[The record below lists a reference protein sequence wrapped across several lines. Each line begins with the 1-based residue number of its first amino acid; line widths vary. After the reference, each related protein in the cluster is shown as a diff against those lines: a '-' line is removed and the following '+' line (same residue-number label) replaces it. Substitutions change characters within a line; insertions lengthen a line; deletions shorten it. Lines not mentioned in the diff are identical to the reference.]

1 MLFLDDFSDKS
12 MEDRLSVVK
21 EAFNHME
28 CDFLKYYSIHE
39 DSICSMY
46 VDEIRERFYEILI
59 SGKVSDKNLI
69 EWLKSVSKKP

>member
-1 MLFLDDFSDKS
+1 

-59 SGKVSDKNLI
+59 SGVLRNYKKRKNYKI
-69 EWLKSVSKKP
+69 